1 VVRREEIEPFVS
13 YLRAAFSDA
22 SYVISSTYTNG
33 SYTNKKMADVEMWKF
48 TTYALKAI
56 GVNKSGRHIIRRGYA
71 TKELSDGK
79 DLAIVAMELG
89 HTSTN
94 TTFSAYV
101 KNNPELMM
109 RQKIKGIKTI
119 APE

>member
-1 VVRREEIEPFVS
+1 MS
-13 YLRAAFSDA
+13 LD
-22 SYVISSTYTNG
+22 TYTNG
-33 SYTNKKMADVEMWKF
+33 TYTNKKMPDVDMWKF
-48 TTYALKAI
+48 TTYTLKAI
-56 GVNKSGRHIIRRGYA
+56 GINKSGRHIIRRGYA
-71 TKELSDGK
+71 TKELADGK

-109 RQKIKGIKTI
+109 KRKIEGTKTKY
-119 APE
+119 

>member
-1 VVRREEIEPFVS
+1 MRGALP
-13 YLRAAFSDA
+13 DP

-33 SYTNKKMADVEMWKF
+33 SYTNKKMADVDMWKF

-71 TKELSDGK
+71 TKELADGK

-109 RQKIKGIKTI
+109 RQKVKGRDRSVCKTP
-119 APE
+119 AF

>member
-1 VVRREEIEPFVS
+1 
-13 YLRAAFSDA
+13 
-22 SYVISSTYTNG
+22 
-33 SYTNKKMADVEMWKF
+33 
-48 TTYALKAI
+48 
-56 GVNKSGRHIIRRGYA
+56 
-71 TKELSDGK
+71 
-79 DLAIVAMELG
+79 MELG

-109 RQKIKGIKTI
+109 RQKVKGIKTI

>member
-1 VVRREEIEPFVS
+1 MGI
-13 YLRAAFSDA
+13 
-22 SYVISSTYTNG
+22 
-33 SYTNKKMADVEMWKF
+33 
-48 TTYALKAI
+48 
-56 GVNKSGRHIIRRGYA
+56 NKSGRHIIRRGYA

-79 DLAIVAMELG
+79 DLAIVALELG

-109 RQKIKGIKTI
+109 KRKVEGMKTKFKSEI
-119 APE
+119 

>member
-1 VVRREEIEPFVS
+1 M
-13 YLRAAFSDA
+13 RAALPDS
-22 SYVISSTYTNG
+22 SYVVSSTYANG

-48 TTYALKAI
+48 TTHALKAI
-56 GVNKSGRHIIRRGYA
+56 GANKSGRHIIRRGYA
-71 TKELSDGK
+71 TKELADGK

-89 HTSTN
+89 HISTN

-109 RQKIKGIKTI
+109 RQKLK
-119 APE
+119 